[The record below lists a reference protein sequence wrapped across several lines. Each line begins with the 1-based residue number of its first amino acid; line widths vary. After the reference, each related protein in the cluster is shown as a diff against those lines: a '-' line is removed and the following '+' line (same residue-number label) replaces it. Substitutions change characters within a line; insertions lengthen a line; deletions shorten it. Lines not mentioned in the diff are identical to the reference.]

1 MKYMIR
7 ALVVLAFTI
16 ACYFIFYLIATARTK
31 DRRNMDERVRVLFEL
46 SANESAD
53 KRAKKGTKR
62 KNPLRLEQIAD
73 ELYVAGVALR
83 AEEFVTIW
91 ILTGAAIPAIAL
103 FLGAPTTVCIGMV
116 IVGAAAP
123 ISWVTIKRNKRLAI
137 LGSQLSDALAIICN
151 ALRVGQSFQS
161 AMKNVADEMEEPI
174 SREFMRVY
182 RETQYGMPLE
192 TSLARLVARTKNPD
206 LELMTAAVIIQ
217 RQIGGNLAVILQN
230 ISDTINQ
237 RVRLRGE
244 IRTMTSAGRMSG
256 YIIGGLPIVIIVL
269 LMFIN
274 PGYVDMF
281 FTTSSGRTML
291 IVSAILEGIGFA
303 VVNKIV
309 NIKL

>member
-1 MKYMIR
+1 MIR
-7 ALVVLAFTI
+7 ALVVLTFVI
-16 ACYFIFYLIATARTK
+16 ACYFIFYLIAAARTK
-31 DRRNMDERVRVLFEL
+31 DKRKMDDRVRELFEL
-46 SANESAD
+46 NANESAD
-53 KRAKKGTKR
+53 KRNNKTTKR

-91 ILTGAAIPAIAL
+91 ILTGAVIPAIAL
-103 FLGAPTTVCIGMV
+103 FLGVQTTVCIGLV
-116 IVGAAAP
+116 VVGAAAP

-137 LGSQLSDALAIICN
+137 LGSQLSDALTVICN

-192 TSLARLVARTKNPD
+192 TSLARLVSRTKNPD
-206 LELMTAAVIIQ
+206 LELMSNAVIIQ

-237 RVRLRGE
+237 RIRLRGE
-244 IRTMTSAGRMSG
+244 IHTMTSAGRMSG
-256 YIIGGLPIVIIVL
+256 YIIGGLPVVIILL

-274 PGYVDMF
+274 PGYIDMF
-281 FTTSSGRTML
+281 FSTSSGRVML
-291 IVSAILEGIGFA
+291 LVSIVLETIGFV

-309 NIKL
+309 NIKF

>member
-7 ALVVLAFTI
+7 ALVVLAFVI
-16 ACYFIFYLIATARTK
+16 ACYFIFYLIAAARTK
-31 DRRNMDERVRVLFEL
+31 DKRKMDDRVRVLFEL
-46 SANESAD
+46 NANESAD
-53 KRAKKGTKR
+53 KRAKKNAKR
-62 KNPLRLEQIAD
+62 KNPLRLEQIAV

-83 AEEFVTIW
+83 AEEFITIW
-91 ILTGAAIPAIAL
+91 ILTGAVIPAVAL
-103 FLGAPTTVCIGMV
+103 FLGAPTTVCIGLV

-161 AMKNVADEMEEPI
+161 AMKSVADEMEEPI

-192 TSLARLVARTKNPD
+192 TSLARLVGRTKNPD
-206 LELMTAAVIIQ
+206 LELMASAVVIQ

-237 RVRLRGE
+237 RIRLRGE

-256 YIIGGLPIVIIVL
+256 YIIGGLPIVIILL

-274 PGYVDMF
+274 PGYIDMF

-291 IVSAILEGIGFA
+291 FISAVLEGIGFA